1 MTKNM
6 GMKKKK
12 TFPGNTTLE
21 IRLNTEID
29 SSEARA
35 ISVKYHLK
43 YCTKGRRR
51 ETSQEEP

>member
-6 GMKKKK
+6 GMKKK
-12 TFPGNTTLE
+12 TVPGNTTLE

-35 ISVKYHLK
+35 MSVKYHLK
-43 YCTKGRRR
+43 YYTKGRRR